1 MACPPAT
8 LRGVTWL
15 KPVDIDPHAQSSY
28 AAFFADLES
37 RLKDAATNRP
47 TLVRETLAQAMYG
60 RDYRALLADAPLAA
74 LNLDSRNVTFE
85 AEYYMATDDARFQQ
99 VKPLLHLWK
108 SIDLTPLGQNPVFG
122 IPLRRILAG
131 HIFRTVGKHFKCWQN
146 VEFSVGYNMEVGN
159 DVVIHRNVLLDD
171 IGGIE
176 LHDGASVSDYVNV
189 YSHTHSVLDGPD
201 VTLRKTV
208 IGRGARLTYHST
220 VLAGSVVSDDAMLAT
235 HALLRGNLPPQGIAM
250 GLPARMTRVKIRP
263 PGVVEGFTGQGVNS
277 ATYPHDAG
285 HKANPQFPLP
295 TPNQTRL
302 PDGDA
307 ALDRMAPRLPLIDP
321 LPEPVGGEG

>member
-1 MACPPAT
+1 M
-8 LRGVTWL
+8 TWL

-28 AAFFADLES
+28 AAFFADLEAHLSDPANSDQASS
-37 RLKDAATNRP
+37 RP
-47 TLVRETLAQAMYG
+47 VLVRETLAQAMYG
-60 RDYRALLADAPLAA
+60 REYEALLADAPLAA
-74 LNLDSRNVTFE
+74 LNLDSRNVAFE

-131 HIFRTVGKHFKCWQN
+131 HIFRTVGANFKCWQN

-159 DVVIHRNVLLDD
+159 DVVVHRNVLLDD

-176 LHDGASVSDYVNV
+176 LHDGASVSDYVNI

-201 VTLRKTV
+201 VTLRRTV

-220 VLAGSVVSDDAMLAT
+220 ILAGSVVSDDAMLAT
-235 HALLRGNLPPQGIAM
+235 HALLRGDIPPQGIAM
-250 GLPARMTRVKIRP
+250 GIPARVTRVKIRP
-263 PGVVEGFTGQGVNS
+263 PGVVEGFTGKGVNS
-277 ATYPHDAG
+277 ATHPHDAG
-285 HKANPQFPLP
+285 RKANPQFPHA

-307 ALDRMAPRLPLIDP
+307 ALDSRMPLVKP
-321 LPEPVGGEG
+321 LPEPVSGEG

>member
-1 MACPPAT
+1 M
-8 LRGVTWL
+8 TWL
-15 KPVDIDPHAQSSY
+15 KPVSIDQHAHSSY
-28 AAFFADLES
+28 AAFFADLEA
-37 RLKDAATNRP
+37 RLRDPSCDRAL
-47 TLVRETLAQAMYG
+47 LVRGALAEAMYG
-60 RDYRALLADAPLAA
+60 RSYEALLADAPLAA

-122 IPLRRILAG
+122 IPLRRVLAG
-131 HIFRTVGKHFKCWQN
+131 HIFARVGRDFKCWQN
-146 VEFSVGYNMEVGN
+146 VEFSVGYNMEVGD
-159 DVVIHRNVLLDD
+159 DVVVHRNVLLDD

-176 LHDGASVSDYVNV
+176 LHDGASVSDYVNI

-220 VLAGSVVSDDAMLAT
+220 ILAGSVVSDDAMLAT
-235 HALLRGNLPPQGIAM
+235 HALLRGDIPPQGIAM
-250 GLPARMTRVKIRP
+250 GIPARVTRVKVRP
-263 PGVVEGFTGQGVNS
+263 PGVVEGFTGRGIDS
-277 ATYPHDAG
+277 AIHLHDAG
-285 HKANPQFPLP
+285 RKANPQFPDP

-302 PDGDA
+302 PDGDP
-307 ALDRMAPRLPLIDP
+307 ALSALGQILR
-321 LPEPVGGEG
+321 EPVGGEG

>member
-1 MACPPAT
+1 M
-8 LRGVTWL
+8 TWL
-15 KPVDIDPHAQSSY
+15 KPVDIDPRAQSSY
-28 AAFFADLES
+28 ADFFSDLEA
-37 RLKDAATNRP
+37 RLRDPATDRP
-47 TLVRETLAQAMYG
+47 GLVRETLAQAMYG
-60 RDYRALLADAPLAA
+60 RDYAALLADAPLAA

-122 IPLRRILAG
+122 IPLRRVLAG
-131 HIFRTVGKHFKCWQN
+131 QIFARVGRDFKCWQN
-146 VEFSVGYNMEVGN
+146 VEFSVGYNMDVGD

-176 LHDGASVSDYVNV
+176 LHDGASVSDYVNI

-201 VTLRKTV
+201 VTLRRTV

-220 VLAGSVVSDDAMLAT
+220 ILAGSVVSDDAMLAT
-235 HALLRGNLPPQGIAM
+235 HALLRGDIPPRGIAM
-250 GLPARMTRVKIRP
+250 GLPARVTRVKVRP
-263 PGVVEGFTGQGVNS
+263 PGVVEGFSGPGIDS
-277 ATYPHDAG
+277 ATHPHDAG
-285 HKANPQFPLP
+285 RKANPQFPAP

-307 ALDRMAPRLPLIDP
+307 ALDARLPLVQP
-321 LPEPVGGEG
+321 MPEPVGGEG